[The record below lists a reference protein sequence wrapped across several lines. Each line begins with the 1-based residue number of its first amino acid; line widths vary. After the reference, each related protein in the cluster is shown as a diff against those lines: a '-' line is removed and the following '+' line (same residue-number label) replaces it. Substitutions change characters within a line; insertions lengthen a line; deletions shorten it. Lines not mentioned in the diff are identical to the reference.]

1 MELDL
6 SKVEFSRNDIRLNI
20 NTPKSL
26 NDELAYFIGIH
37 IGDGC
42 LGNYKSS
49 KYCMEYSGHLIDE
62 KDFYSR
68 EFKELFKKLFNKD
81 IKIKEVIREKRNCI
95 KLSCK
100 SKAIFTFINKVIAI
114 NEGPKKDI
122 VIPMVIKNSKYM
134 KYFLKGLAD
143 SDFCLSFKSKNNSP
157 NNNPSISISSYSTE
171 LVKEVNKELNK
182 MGFITYTRF
191 EFSRKRYEKKYLSN
205 LIEINGIKQLE
216 LWMKL
221 IGFNSQKHLT
231 KYLIWKKFGF
241 CPPYT
246 SLPEREAILKGDL
259 NPYSFYKSTPKSL

>member
-191 EFSRKRYEKKYLSN
+191 EFFRKRYEKKYLSN

-221 IGFNSQKHLT
+221 IGFKNPRHLN
-231 KYLIWKKFGF
+231 KCEIMSIFLY
-241 CPPYT
+241 
-246 SLPEREAILKGDL
+246 KGQL
-259 NPYSFYKSTPKSL
+259 LF